1 MADAVAIAA
10 FVTFA
15 LLYWRGT
22 YEFTPY
28 EVLTFTLLF
37 AVFWK
42 LDRILDAVREGGERE
57 Q

>member
-1 MADAVAIAA
+1 MANVLAIAILL
-10 FVTFA
+10 TFA

-42 LDRILDAVREGGERE
+42 LDRILDAVRGDGER
-57 Q
+57 